1 MALRQQQ
8 ATLTDAQLR
17 FLAENPFVGVLTTLR
32 RDGSPHSTMVW
43 VDVED
48 GQVSFNTEEGR
59 AKVRHLDDDP
69 RVSLLV
75 VDPSDPYK
83 WVAISG
89 ATDITTEGAREQI
102 DKLAKKY
109 LGQDEYPWTSP
120 DKRRLKVRIQPAHVY
135 SSGFD

>member
-1 MALRQQQ
+1 MGRGLCVGTRKGLFVLHDGEVEGPLLPGWSIYHALR
-8 ATLTDAQLR
+8 
-17 FLAENPFVGVLTTLR
+17 
-32 RDGSPHSTMVW
+32 
-43 VDVED
+43 
-48 GQVSFNTEEGR
+48 
-59 AKVRHLDDDP
+59 DP
-69 RVSLLV
+69 RSGTLYTASNHFV
-75 VDPSDPYK
+75 Y
-83 WVAISG
+83 G